1 MNCGWVS
8 RVFEQTAE
16 EAAAVKLNA
25 VIENILRVGSP
36 IEYLLDLHA
45 AGQRLPNGAGKH
57 LL

>member
-1 MNCGWVS
+1 MSCAWVS

-16 EAAAVKLNA
+16 EAAAVRLNA

-45 AGQRLPNGAGKH
+45 AG
-57 LL
+57 